1 MALSKKRAPSS
12 QDPNMNRV
20 IGKIYDDMNEI
31 INAVNQGDTSR
42 EKDAVSGKPGDMRI
56 VKVGN
61 GEYYLE
67 AKTEEGWIRST
78 SDTTNYPS
86 GFKFKERE

>member
-1 MALSKKRAPSS
+1 MAISRKRAPVVD
-12 QDPNMNRV
+12 DPQLSRIISKV
-20 IGKIYDDMNEI
+20 YDDINEI

-42 EKDAVSGKPGDMRI
+42 EKDTVSGKPGDMRI

-78 SDTTNYPS
+78 ADATNYPS